1 MLANRWR
8 NGTRQFSLVSSRVA
22 QSRVDKIEIGDNPIT
37 GTVTVANWMFR
48 STMDGKVQRSIH
60 PVVWVSSIPIRRG
73 QRTRPLAPP
82 WKPFP
87 SVNCVRI
94 HPSGSAT
101 TTRTHGWNMDGRK
114 RKWLCSNTCVPE
126 QSEGKGGGGWMQM
139 LDLRLPTTLVY
150 CRIICFGSKRK
161 KGLARWS
168 NEACKR
174 VGNLGRGDLDDEMVG
189 DFRMGE
195 IEFWSCLLVIDLQLF
210 L

>member
-87 SVNCVRI
+87 SVNRVRI

-126 QSEGKGGGGWMQM
+126 QSEGKGGGCRCWIYVC
-139 LDLRLPTTLVY
+139 LRHWFIAESSVSVQ
-150 CRIICFGSKRK
+150 RG
-161 KGLARWS
+161 
-168 NEACKR
+168 KR
-174 VGNLGRGDLDDEMVG
+174 VSHDDQTRPVNELEILEGETWTMRWLGILGWGR
-189 DFRMGE
+189 
-195 IEFWSCLLVIDLQLF
+195 
-210 L
+210 

>member
-101 TTRTHGWNMDGRK
+101 TTRTHGWNTMDVSVNGFAATPVCLSKAKGRVVDADVGFTFAYDTGLLPNHLFRFKEEKGSRTMIK
-114 RKWLCSNTCVPE
+114 R
-126 QSEGKGGGGWMQM
+126 
-139 LDLRLPTTLVY
+139 
-150 CRIICFGSKRK
+150 
-161 KGLARWS
+161 GL
-168 NEACKR
+168 
-174 VGNLGRGDLDDEMVG
+174 
-189 DFRMGE
+189 
-195 IEFWSCLLVIDLQLF
+195 
-210 L
+210 

>member
-87 SVNCVRI
+87 SVNRVRI

-126 QSEGKGGGGWMQM
+126 QSEGKGGG
-139 LDLRLPTTLVY
+139 
-150 CRIICFGSKRK
+150 CRCWIYVCQRHWFIAESSVSVQRG
-161 KGLARWS
+161 
-168 NEACKR
+168 KR
-174 VGNLGRGDLDDEMVG
+174 VSHDDQTRPVNELEILEGETWTMRWLGILGWGR
-189 DFRMGE
+189 
-195 IEFWSCLLVIDLQLF
+195 
-210 L
+210 

>member
-87 SVNCVRI
+87 SVNRVRI

-101 TTRTHGWNMDGRK
+101 TTRTHGWNTMDVSVNGFAATPVCLSKAKGR
-114 RKWLCSNTCVPE
+114 VV
-126 QSEGKGGGGWMQM
+126 GGGCRCWIYVC
-139 LDLRLPTTLVY
+139 LRHWFIAESSVSVQ
-150 CRIICFGSKRK
+150 RG
-161 KGLARWS
+161 
-168 NEACKR
+168 KR
-174 VGNLGRGDLDDEMVG
+174 VSHDDQTRPVNELEILEGETIRLWWLGILG
-189 DFRMGE
+189 
-195 IEFWSCLLVIDLQLF
+195 
-210 L
+210 